1 MFNSSDKF
9 DLGWILAWI
18 LYFISMWIGVYL
30 DQAISVIVI
39 FFFFFPVDV
48 Y

>member
-18 LYFISMWIGVYL
+18 LYFISMCIGVYL
-30 DQAISVIVI
+30 DQGVSVIVI
-39 FFFFFPVDV
+39 IIIFFPVDV